1 MIFFVLT
8 KVDNLVNFKIQNIEY
23 ISFVLINS
31 CNLVS
36 KKIININYFV
46 TKIYSRRKA

>member
-1 MIFFVLT
+1 
-8 KVDNLVNFKIQNIEY
+8 LVNFKIQNIEY

-36 KKIININYFV
+36 KKVLNINYFV
-46 TKIYSRRKA
+46 TKI

>member
-1 MIFFVLT
+1 MILFVLT

-36 KKIININYFV
+36 KKILNINYFV
-46 TKIYSRRKA
+46 TKI